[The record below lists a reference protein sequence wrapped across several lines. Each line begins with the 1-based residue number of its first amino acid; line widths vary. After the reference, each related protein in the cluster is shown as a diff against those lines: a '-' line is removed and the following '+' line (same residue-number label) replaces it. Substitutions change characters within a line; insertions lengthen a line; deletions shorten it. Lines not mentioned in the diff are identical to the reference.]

1 MKDLY
6 KNPLFYYI
14 LVPVVIALW
23 PLLVCFVSLPKARR
37 DWTLEKNQYDKTQ
50 QTIQEILTIAP
61 ERLDFANAKKTAAE
75 FDYAVA
81 VEKVAKLCAIPS
93 STYKLSSGTIV
104 TSAGRKSQNAK
115 VDLKQVEIIKCTKF
129 LSLMQLHWQNLQCTQ
144 LKLDKRKGLP
154 DIWDISFDFKY
165 YF

>member
-14 LVPVVIALW
+14 LVPLIIALW
-23 PLLVCFVSLPKARR
+23 PLLVCFISLPKAQRS
-37 DWTLEKNQYDKTQ
+37 WNLEKEQYNKAQ
-50 QTIQEILTIAP
+50 QTVTDILTIAP

-81 VEKVAKLCAIPS
+81 VEKVANLCGIPS
-93 STYKLSSGTIV
+93 TGYKLSSGSIV
-104 TSAGRKSQNAK
+104 TSGGRKSQNAK
-115 VDLKQVEIIKCTKF
+115 VDLKQIEIVKCTKF

-154 DIWDISFDFKY
+154 DIWDIALDFKY

>member
-14 LVPVVIALW
+14 LVPVITALW
-23 PLLVCFVSLPKARR
+23 PLLVYFVCLPKAQRS
-37 DWTLEKNQYDKTQ
+37 WNLEKDQYNKAE
-50 QTIQEILTIAP
+50 QTIAEILAVAP

-81 VEKVAKLCAIPS
+81 VEKIANLCGVS
-93 STYKLSSGTIV
+93 SSNYKLSSGPIV
-104 TSAGRKSQNAK
+104 TSGGRKNQNAK
-115 VDLKQVEIIKCTKF
+115 VDLKQVEIVKCTKF
-129 LSLMQLHWQNLQCTQ
+129 LSLIQLHWPGLQCTQ

-154 DIWDISFDFKY
+154 DTWDIALDFKY